1 MGGIRGERR
10 WLGEQ
15 DVKADIRGA
24 GLGAKRQRNRRET
37 HRSSGAGGQRRPGGG
52 SERAGLRSGAG
63 GFGATRRPAGS
74 RMRSRML
81 SNRPRSAAFAGEPRA
96 ALPARL
102 SLSMFSPSSFPA
114 QRGILATK
122 PGLSLRAAGGAGPAA
137 VPATPRASAGRNRRS
152 PPHPPLRPHIQSHAA
167 SPPSPSHRGQAPLCT
182 HSTFSWSAPPQLQA
196 STCCWISPWR
206 CGTGSARG
214 HGGLR
219 GRERGTEGPTSRGGA
234 ERCALCC
241 RASGLRSCG
250 AALRLRAAAPAPLR
264 APSALPPRPPRVG
277 VRGGGR

>member
-1 MGGIRGERR
+1 M
-10 WLGEQ
+10 
-15 DVKADIRGA
+15 
-24 GLGAKRQRNRRET
+24 
-37 HRSSGAGGQRRPGGG
+37 RP
-52 SERAGLRSGAG
+52 
-63 GFGATRRPAGS
+63 
-74 RMRSRML
+74 RSRML

-96 ALPARL
+96 ALPACAP
-102 SLSMFSPSSFPA
+102 LSMFSPSSFPA

-122 PGLSLRAAGGAGPAA
+122 PGLSLRAAGGAVPAA

-152 PPHPPLRPHIQSHAA
+152 PHIPPSNPKSGAA
-167 SPPSPSHRGQAPLCT
+167 LLPSPPPPPSRRGQAPLCT

-277 VRGGGR
+277 VRGGGPPRSARRRRSSMGGREEGAGSCRAAVGGGMLAQGRRMRRERGGGVSAEGGAGWE